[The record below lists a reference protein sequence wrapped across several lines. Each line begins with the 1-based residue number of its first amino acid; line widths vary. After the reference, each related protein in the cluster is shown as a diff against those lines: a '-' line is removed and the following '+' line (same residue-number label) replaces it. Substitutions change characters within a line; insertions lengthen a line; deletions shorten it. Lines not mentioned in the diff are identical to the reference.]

1 MEKIKTSV
9 VGSYPVKIDTM
20 DIMMNYFN
28 QKENKTWN
36 KYIKN
41 AVDDMNRAG
50 IDILSDGQT
59 RDPFIQLFARRLKG
73 CRIRDRVEVIDK
85 IQYDGPITVDDQK
98 YVRTI
103 IPKNRMLKGV
113 ITGPFT
119 LSKSCIN
126 IHYKDEKTM
135 AFDFA
140 YALKQ
145 EAEKLEK
152 HVDMI
157 SIDEPFFSN
166 EMPDYGKELIGV
178 ITEKIRCPTIL
189 HACGDVSEVIPDLL
203 DMPVDILSH
212 EFKASPHLL
221 NEFREYSFSKKLC
234 LGSVRSDNQ
243 MVESVEEIV
252 KHIRKAVDI
261 FGEKIVQVSPDCGQ
275 RLLPRESA
283 YEKLRN
289 LVKAGEIINGG

>member
-1 MEKIKTSV
+1 MKKIKTSV
-9 VGSYPVKIDTM
+9 IGSYPVNTDTLDVMID
-20 DIMMNYFN
+20 YFN
-28 QKENKTWN
+28 QNENKTWN
-36 KYIKN
+36 KYIKI
-41 AVDDMNRAG
+41 AVDDMTKAG

-59 RDPFIQLFARRLKG
+59 RDPFIQLFARKLKG
-73 CRIRDRVEVIDK
+73 CRIRDRVEIVNKID
-85 IQYDGPITVDDQK
+85 YNGPITVDDQK

-103 IPKNRMLKGV
+103 IPKDRMLKGV

-126 IHYKDEKTM
+126 MYYKDEKNM

-145 EAEKLEK
+145 EAENLEK
-152 HVDMI
+152 HVDII
-157 SIDEPFFSN
+157 SVDEPFFSN
-166 EMPDYGKELIGV
+166 EIPDYGKELIGI
-178 ITEKIRCPTIL
+178 ITDKIRCPTML
-189 HACGDVSEVIPDLL
+189 HACGDVSLFIPDLL
-203 DMPVDILSH
+203 EMPVDILSH

-221 NEFREYSFSKKLC
+221 DEFSKYSFSKGLC

-243 MVESVEEIV
+243 VVESVEEIV
-252 KHIRKAVDI
+252 KHIRKAIDVFED
-261 FGEKIVQVSPDCGQ
+261 KIVQVSPDCGQ
-275 RLLPRESA
+275 RLLPKENA